1 MFSRLWSSPH
11 VPPPADL
18 RCIPCSGIDVGMRQV
33 GYTTGLIINARLDA
47 KKLEQS
53 LTMLVE
59 RKFPRAGARL
69 AHRNG
74 VYEFQVPRTFDS
86 TTRAIAFTSEDFA
99 EPYRSVARPELPTD
113 LVRGFT
119 SQPAVLPLP
128 PSEGYF
134 KSTTC
139 PSSLRGFLAPNMPL
153 IHVHVAIF
161 NDVTFIGVTS
171 THITFDALGT
181 RTLLHAWTRL
191 INGED
196 IDAISGMEWD
206 MAPFEALSG
215 PTTIKQQRGWFNL
228 GLFGRFFFTLWF
240 MLGIIRDPK
249 EEQRLVRVPKAFIE
263 NSKNEIMEDLKHKGS
278 TEWVGS
284 SDVLLAWCLR
294 KVDDTTP
301 IHIHLPINL
310 RDTPIFLGDT
320 NILTPYLNN
329 AVSYIAIPP
338 ISVNEFQTESLG
350 ELALRLRRAI
360 LAYRADV
367 PGIRADVQW
376 RCANPLVDHFPCP
389 PHGECTVQTNWRSA
403 HLGEL
408 DFSGARPQG
417 PTEQAEDKT
426 RVVLAVGDAPW
437 SNPMR
442 GVGGM
447 FMEDEDAVWMF
458 QIRGTK
464 EWEMIRQ
471 SGSIA
476 FA

>member
-1 MFSRLWSSPH
+1 MFSRLWPSPH
-11 VPPPADL
+11 
-18 RCIPCSGIDVGMRQV
+18 RCIPCSAIDVCVRELGL
-33 GYTTGLIINARLDA
+33 TTGLIINARLDA

-74 VYEFQVPRTFDS
+74 VGVQVSSPPRIRLNH
-86 TTRAIAFTSEDFA
+86 RAIAFTSEDFA
-99 EPYRSVARPELPTD
+99 EPYRSVARPELPTH
-113 LVRGFT
+113 LVRDFT
-119 SQPAVLPLP
+119 SQPPLLQ
-128 PSEGYF
+128 EHNM
-134 KSTTC
+134 
-139 PSSLRGFLAPNMPL
+139 PSSLRDFLAPNMPL

-171 THITFDALGT
+171 GHITFDALGT

-196 IDAISGMEWD
+196 IDAIPGMEWD

-215 PTTIKQQRGWFNL
+215 PTIITQQRGWFNL
-228 GLFGRFFFTLWF
+228 GLFGQFFFILWF
-240 MLGIIRDPK
+240 MLRIIRDPK
-249 EEQRLVRVPKAFIE
+249 EEQRLVRVPKAFLE
-263 NSKNEIMEDLKHKGS
+263 NSKNEIMEDLKRKGS

-284 SDVLLAWCLR
+284 SDVLLAWWF
-294 KVDDTTP
+294 KGVGDTTP

-310 RDTPIFLGDT
+310 RDTHIFPGDT
-320 NILTPYLNN
+320 NIPTPYLNN
-329 AVSYIAIPP
+329 AVSSIAIPP
-338 ISVNEFQTESLG
+338 ISVNDFQTESLG

-360 LAYRADV
+360 LAYNADV

-376 RCANPLVDHFPCP
+376 RCANPLVNHFPCP
-389 PHGECTVQTNWRSA
+389 PHGEFTFQTNWRSA

-417 PTEQAEDKT
+417 STEQAED
-426 RVVLAVGDAPW
+426 RRASSW
-437 SNPMR
+437 R
-442 GVGGM
+442 GAGGI

-464 EWEMIRQ
+464 EWEATRQ
-471 SGSIA
+471 SGCIA
-476 FA
+476 LFEYQRIQESRN